1 MELKTF
7 NWNNGTQ
14 SSPIVLSTNQIKK
27 LLAIGKKEGLEV
39 NVSGCITT
47 SSRKMQKFL
56 KYALEQQYP
65 NLNVICDE
73 ELADSF
79 KISLANPEIKEG
91 SKEIISI
98 LTDTGITHEFL
109 KWKYEFSNF
118 QIDGNISE
126 QNIKDRIRVEDG
138 QLVIDDPKE
147 NASWSCQ
154 LILTA
159 YPIYYSEEQLASI
172 PAASKPDII
181 LTIVAKKIEDIDIS
195 TKEEFPINSE
205 VTVVVSPVPSNS
217 TKLKGATYT
226 YTTDT
231 PDIVSILTSTSGTTI
246 TTKKQGQGSLTVTLH
261 ACNNTVTVSNKVTF
275 NVYDLRPLCYTIDQR
290 WNGVIDPVSM
300 VSVNFIIGSD
310 GRLETIAD
318 KAVNGSPSNNTLT
331 WLRQNT
337 HAYVGRYTGMGQMRL
352 KQLDDKDLTKFA
364 DGTSA
369 IGYIDNEEG
378 KYDVW
383 MKINSDIYI
392 KTTPYTPTGQSQV
405 NEDYILVQIAREVPI
420 GQDASSWR
428 KFSQNNL
435 YGVYEAC
442 QINNQLYSISG
453 QLPVTKINQP
463 NCKAKARSRG
473 YGFKIID
480 YNFSNLLAYL
490 FYGYYKTLDS
500 QTQCGYGT
508 NNLVSGIYYPK
519 ITGQT
524 NQIDGDTDTVTGNG
538 SKTPNADQIIAG
550 QGADIKSNRFWFIEN
565 FQGDIS
571 EWLDDMM
578 VMKAKRTSGSTNP
591 ALYLND
597 YCDIYGYPIITKQG
611 KDYKLTKELL
621 DEMNADQRFVSIA
634 DKDGNIVRIIQH
646 GDFIVDSG
654 GYIKKMCFGDHADLF
669 PKEFNGSEST
679 GFCDSSRIYDVGYGA
694 RRSSDSANT
703 YGGVA
708 NLHMNYY
715 TSDYFSHAGT
725 RLQFEGDE
733 NNITIIDDATETL

>member
-7 NWNNGTQ
+7 TWNNGTQ
-14 SSPIVLSTNQIKK
+14 SSPIVLSTDQIKK

-79 KISLANPEIKEG
+79 RISLSNPEIKEG
-91 SKEIISI
+91 SREVISI
-98 LTDTGITHEFL
+98 STDTGITHDFL
-109 KWKYEFSNF
+109 KWKYEFTNF
-118 QIDGNISE
+118 QIDGDISE

-138 QLVIDDPKE
+138 HLVVDDPKE

-154 LILTA
+154 LTLTA
-159 YPIYYSEEQLASI
+159 YPVYYNEAQLGSI
-172 PAASKPDII
+172 PAASKPDVI
-181 LTIVAKKIEDIDIS
+181 LNIVAKKIENINVS
-195 TKEEFPINSE
+195 TKGEFPLNSE
-205 VTVVVSPVPSNS
+205 VTVEVTPVPSDA

-275 NVYDLRPLCYTIDQR
+275 NVYDLRPVCYTIDQR
-290 WNGVIDPVSM
+290 WQGVTDPVGM
-300 VSVNFIIGSD
+300 VSVNFVIGSD
-310 GRLETIAD
+310 GRIETIAD
-318 KAVNGSPSNNTLT
+318 RGADGNISNNTLT

-352 KQLDDKDLTKFA
+352 KQLKDDDLTKFA

-383 MKINSDIYI
+383 MKINSDVYI
-392 KTTPYTPTGQSQV
+392 KTEAYTPTGQQQV
-405 NEDYILVQIAREVPI
+405 NEDYILVQIAREIPT
-420 GQDASSWR
+420 GEDTSKWR
-428 KFSQNNL
+428 KFDKNRL

-442 QINNQLYSISG
+442 QINNQLFSVSG
-453 QLPVTKINQP
+453 QQPVNNISQSNS
-463 NCKAKARSRG
+463 KARARARG
-473 YGFKIID
+473 YGFRIVD
-480 YNFSNLLAYL
+480 YDFSNLLAYL

-508 NNLVSGIYYPK
+508 ANVVSGTYYPK

-524 NQIDGDTDTVTGNG
+524 NQLEGDTTTVTGNG
-538 SKTPNADQIIAG
+538 ETTPDNDQIIAG

-565 FQGDIS
+565 FQGDVS

-578 VMKAKRTSGSTNP
+578 VMQAKRPSGNANP
-591 ALYLND
+591 AQYLDD
-597 YCDIYGYPIITKQG
+597 YCNEYGYPKITKQG
-611 KDYKLTKELL
+611 KDYQLTKELL
-621 DEMNADQRFVSIA
+621 DEMNANQRFVTIT
-634 DKDGNIVRIIQH
+634 DKDGSITRIIQH
-646 GDFIVDSG
+646 GDFVANSE
-654 GYIKKMCFGDHADLF
+654 GYIKKMCFGEHADLF
-669 PKEFNGSEST
+669 PKEFAGSAST
-679 GFCDSSRIYDVGYGA
+679 GFCDYGHVHSAGYVA
-694 RRSSDSANT
+694 LRSNYSVDAS
-703 YGGVA
+703 GGVGC
-708 NLHMNYY
+708 LRL
-715 TSDYFSHAGT
+715 SVSAGST
-725 RLQFEGDE
+725 GSGIGSRLMFEGDD
-733 NNITIIDDATETL
+733 NSITIIDDATETL